1 MYLNSKLNNIETI
14 CINLENRPDKRKWMQ
29 KQCNRRKIK
38 IKFFLAK
45 LHENPKRGCLESH
58 ITVIK
63 DAIKRKVKYLFV
75 LEDDAKFLQSLDKT
89 KIPPDDWDMLY
100 LGGTVRSR
108 YGSIKDDWV
117 RMACWTT
124 HAYIIN
130 LTNKKLVSDI
140 LNAVNY
146 TREIDNFYIEKI
158 HSKYKCY
165 MHNPMSIIQREGYS
179 DIEKAN
185 VNYDFMQS
193 SLYGFTQ
200 PEHKVVDGN
209 YVLKLD
215 NINDDD
221 LPEVTIVTPTYNRRK
236 LFSLAIKN
244 FYDFNYPRNKMKWVI
259 IDDSDDGGVEDL
271 IDKSDKRIEYV
282 DLRELQKRVTIGQ
295 KRNIGADMAG
305 TEFILHMDDDDYYP
319 AESILARVK
328 LLIKYSD
335 TIGCVGCS
343 EIGTYNIIE
352 DTSSLASDGPMSLS
366 EASMAYTKKFWEE
379 QGFDRFV
386 EKGEYASFIQNRFEK
401 VMTMPYSF
409 VIYAISHGNNFT
421 KRSNNK
427 NILKYKNKNESVNFM
442 KTWDE
447 ETQYFIKELRN
458 YLLKS
463 SNNVVEEC

>member
-1 MYLNSKLNNIETI
+1 
-14 CINLENRPDKRKWMQ
+14 
-29 KQCNRRKIK
+29 
-38 IKFFLAK
+38 
-45 LHENPKRGCLESH
+45 
-58 ITVIK
+58 
-63 DAIKRKVKYLFV
+63 
-75 LEDDAKFLQSLDKT
+75 
-89 KIPPDDWDMLY
+89 
-100 LGGTVRSR
+100 
-108 YGSIKDDWV
+108 
-117 RMACWTT
+117 
-124 HAYIIN
+124 
-130 LTNKKLVSDI
+130 
-140 LNAVNY
+140 
-146 TREIDNFYIEKI
+146 
-158 HSKYKCY
+158 
-165 MHNPMSIIQREGYS
+165 
-179 DIEKAN
+179 
-185 VNYDFMQS
+185 
-193 SLYGFTQ
+193 
-200 PEHKVVDGN
+200 
-209 YVLKLD
+209 
-215 NINDDD
+215 
-221 LPEVTIVTPTYNRRK
+221 
-236 LFSLAIKN
+236 
-244 FYDFNYPRNKMKWVI
+244 
-259 IDDSDDGGVEDL
+259 
-271 IDKSDKRIEYV
+271 
-282 DLRELQKRVTIGQ
+282 
-295 KRNIGADMAG
+295 
-305 TEFILHMDDDDYYP
+305 MDDDDYYP

-463 SNNVVEEC
+463 SNSIVEEC